1 MQQLQKYLKFDMIT
15 KKKRFFKDSFIIQ
28 YDLLLQILF
37 PISQGILQKHAI
49 NLIQHYDST
58 WTL

>member
-15 KKKRFFKDSFIIQ
+15 KKKEIFCKDSIIIQ

-37 PISQGILQKHAI
+37 PLTQGILQKHAI
-49 NLIQHYDST
+49 NT
-58 WTL
+58 TTLPGHSR